1 MKIYNFASS
10 SSGNCYLARFNNG
23 TNVLLECGIPIKNI
37 ISNLSNLNLNLN
49 DITLCTISHVHKDHS
64 LSKSDLIKRGVKI
77 VETDYLGN
85 DLSIW
90 AVPVNHGVT
99 NCNAYIYSCDN
110 EKLLFA
116 TDFISFI
123 KKDDLKKV
131 LTTPFNKV
139 MIECNFSDELID
151 KIEDFKKIRRQK
163 NTHLSLNGCLTYL
176 KNMNLKKCDE
186 IFLMHL
192 SDALS
197 DELQMQSL
205 VYSTT
210 RILTRICLK
219 KGGVK

>member
-49 DITLCTISHVHKDHS
+49 DIDACTISHVHKDHS
-64 LSKSDLIKRGVKI
+64 LSKSDLIKRGVKVI
-77 VETDYLGN
+77 ESYYLAN
-85 DLSIW
+85 DILVNAI
-90 AVPVNHGVT
+90 PVNHGNT
-99 NCNAYIYSCDN
+99 QCNAYVFNIDN
-110 EKLLFA
+110 ERLLFA
-116 TDFISFI
+116 TDFINFI
-123 KKDDLKKV
+123 NKEDLKKV

-139 MIECNFSDELID
+139 MIECNFSDELIE
-151 KIEDFKKIRRQK
+151 KIDDLKKVKRQK
-163 NTHLSLNGCLTYL
+163 NTHMSLQGCINYLTS
-176 KNMNLKKCDE
+176 MNLKKCDE

-210 RILTRICLK
+210 RIPTRICK
-219 KGGVK
+219 KLGGFI

>member
-23 TNVLLECGIPIKNI
+23 TNVLLECGVPIKNI

-77 VETDYLGN
+77 VESDYLVN

-99 NCNAYIYSCDN
+99 NCNAYIYSCDS
-110 EKLLFA
+110 EKLFFG
-116 TDFISFI
+116 TDFISFVNTS
-123 KKDDLKKV
+123 DLKKV
-131 LTTPFNKV
+131 LTTPFNKI

-163 NTHLSLNGCLTYL
+163 NTHMSLQGCINYLTS
-176 KNMNLKKCDE
+176 MNLKKCDE

-197 DELQMQSL
+197 DQYQMQSL
-205 VYSTT
+205 IFSKTKITT
-210 RILTRICLK
+210 RICK
-219 KGGVK
+219 KLGGVI